1 MSCKTQQSSRQKT
14 TVVATDTTAITQV
27 AAQDSASVI
36 ARIDSIIIEEY
47 NTDEQKSITLSV
59 SQNKQGLKCS
69 SQKSITPSVSQN
81 KQGLK
86 CSSQKRNDTSQMG
99 AGSIKK
105 ITKIYGANICGTWFS
120 KNDSLN
126 KNMVHQEKS
135 NTQIKQKTPTQKSA
149 GVGIGY
155 IIIAIV
161 VIILVGYLIGK
172 NAVQ

>member
-14 TVVATDTTAITQV
+14 TVIATDTTAITQV
-27 AAQDSASVI
+27 AAQDSASII
-36 ARIDSIIIEEY
+36 ARVDSIIIEEY
-47 NTDEQKSITLSV
+47 NTDEHE
-59 SQNKQGLKCS
+59 
-69 SQKSITPSVSQN
+69 SITPCVSQS
-81 KQGLK
+81 KPGLM
-86 CSSQKRNDTSQMG
+86 CSSQKRNDTSQKI

-105 ITKIYGANICGTWFS
+105 KTKIYGANIYGSWFS

-126 KNMVHQEKS
+126 KNMIHQEKS

-149 GVGIGY
+149 GGKIGY

>member
-14 TVVATDTTAITQV
+14 TVVTTDTTTITQV
-27 AAQDSASVI
+27 AAQDSASII

-47 NTDEQKSITLSV
+47 NTDEEESITPCV
-59 SQNKQGLKCS
+59 SQNK
-69 SQKSITPSVSQN
+69 P
-81 KQGLK
+81 GLK
-86 CSSQKRNDTSQMG
+86 CSSQKRNDTSQKD

-105 ITKIYGANICGTWFS
+105 KTKIYGANIYGTWFS

-126 KNMVHQEKS
+126 KNMIHQEKS
-135 NTQIKQKTPTQKSA
+135 NTQIKQKTPTQKNT
-149 GVGIGY
+149 GGKIGY

-161 VIILVGYLIGK
+161 IIILVGYLIGK

>member
-1 MSCKTQQSSRQKT
+1 MISLLMSCKTLQSSEQKT

-27 AAQDSASVI
+27 AAQDSASII
-36 ARIDSIIIEEY
+36 ARVDSIIIEEY

-59 SQNKQGLKCS
+59 SQNK
-69 SQKSITPSVSQN
+69 P
-81 KQGLK
+81 GLK
-86 CSSQKRNDTSQMG
+86 CSSQKRNDTSQKS

-105 ITKIYGANICGTWFS
+105 ITKIYGANISGTWLT

-149 GVGIGY
+149 GGKIGY

>member
-1 MSCKTQQSSRQKT
+1 MISLLMSCKTQQLSKQKT

-27 AAQDSASVI
+27 AAQDSASII
-36 ARIDSIIIEEY
+36 AKADSIIIEEY
-47 NTDEQKSITLSV
+47 NTDEQE
-59 SQNKQGLKCS
+59 
-69 SQKSITPSVSQN
+69 SITPSVSQN
-81 KQGLK
+81 KPWMK
-86 CSSQKRNDTSQMG
+86 CSCQKRNDTSQKQT
-99 AGSIKK
+99 GSLKK
-105 ITKIYGANICGTWFS
+105 KTKIYGANIAGTWLS

-135 NTQIKQKTPTQKSA
+135 NTQIKQKTPTQKIA
-149 GVGIGY
+149 GGMIGY

>member
-1 MSCKTQQSSRQKT
+1 MISLLMSCKTQQSSRQKT
-14 TVVATDTTAITQV
+14 TVIATDTTAITQV
-27 AAQDSASVI
+27 AAQDSASII
-36 ARIDSIIIEEY
+36 ARVDSIIIEEY
-47 NTDEQKSITLSV
+47 NTDEHE
-59 SQNKQGLKCS
+59 
-69 SQKSITPSVSQN
+69 SITPCVSQS
-81 KQGLK
+81 KPGLM
-86 CSSQKRNDTSQMG
+86 CSSQKRNDTSQKI

-105 ITKIYGANICGTWFS
+105 KTKIYGANIYGSWFS

-126 KNMVHQEKS
+126 KNMIHQEKS

-149 GVGIGY
+149 GGKIGY